1 MLRRQLAVCSPG
13 QPGPAHVRLRVL
25 PASPASNTQE
35 SNSQSAYHPTAPPYQ
50 YPCPAHL
57 NCPPVPPSAPDPFP
71 HLHTSGS
78 TSSHTSTCCKSNQ
91 EHIKQHVMLQHIHE
105 HSCPACHICH
115 PMPPPASNTSKA
127 GLPEIGLRLQD
138 GRQKQPPIA
147 FPHLH
152 SIRRPS
158 ESPSPASRSDAQ
170 AAAPLLP
177 QGSIGVTGPNGQ
189 GSLLHGGRPRRLGQ
203 KDPEGKR
210 PHARPQLLRGAGG

>member
-1 MLRRQLAVCSPG
+1 
-13 QPGPAHVRLRVL
+13 
-25 PASPASNTQE
+25 
-35 SNSQSAYHPTAPPYQ
+35 
-50 YPCPAHL
+50 
-57 NCPPVPPSAPDPFP
+57 
-71 HLHTSGS
+71 
-78 TSSHTSTCCKSNQ
+78 
-91 EHIKQHVMLQHIHE
+91 MLQHIHE
-105 HSCPACHICH
+105 HSGPTCHICH

-127 GLPEIGLRLQD
+127 GLPEIGLRLQG

-189 GSLLHGGRPRRLGQ
+189 GSLLHGGRRQGQ
-203 KDPEGKR
+203 PNTVGSGRKTATCKVPAAEECR
-210 PHARPQLLRGAGG
+210 ELRTAEVQLFGDFFACTILTSSCENKKPWVLPGLAAG